1 MHLILFCVFIIFLTN
16 AEQVKKIQLHNDNFL
31 VIRGS
36 IDDTTSSN
44 FVYELNKKKNKN
56 NTYVYLD
63 TPGGS
68 VESGNVILNEIQKY
82 NLSCIAEKAY
92 SMGFVLLQG
101 CKKRYITKYAKVMQH
116 QLSYGI
122 KNEIEKI
129 NSYSR
134 FINEIDQELNQMQAN
149 KINMTYS
156 DFKFK
161 TFNEWWLFGQNIIS
175 ENVAD
180 KMVNVLCT
188 KDITEKNETIDYGSW
203 TYIYSK
209 CPLIKDPIEKI
220 KNKQTENI
228 FFYI

>member
-1 MHLILFCVFIIFLTN
+1 MTKDNKIEILFKTPY
-16 AEQVKKIQLHNDNFL
+16 EKI
-31 VIRGS
+31 
-36 IDDTTSSN
+36 
-44 FVYELNKKKNKN
+44 KN
-56 NTYVYLD
+56 NISPNIATIYTGPPDIFFNFKYGKLD
-63 TPGGS
+63 WRS
-68 VESGNVILNEIQKY
+68 L
-82 NLSCIAEKAY
+82 
-92 SMGFVLLQG
+92 
-101 CKKRYITKYAKVMQH
+101 
-116 QLSYGI
+116 
-122 KNEIEKI
+122 
-129 NSYSR
+129 
-134 FINEIDQELNQMQAN
+134 
-149 KINMTYS
+149 